1 MGSMANTAL
10 PARQGRSRESVER
23 LVQATIGILNK
34 DGLEGATIPRIAA
47 RAGLAAGTVYRRFP
61 DKDALL
67 REVCLRLVEQNAL
80 AQDTWLSPERWPD
93 STLRELCQSLVARV
107 IRTHAEH
114 HRLILSLGLFATQD
128 GDAAFVKKIHRMQQR
143 SLQRLAELL
152 LTRRQDI
159 CHPHPEAAVYFAL
172 LSLFMTVQGV
182 YVLPTM
188 AKPFRALLPDVDARL
203 QRELPLLLLRYL
215 GIET

>member
-1 MGSMANTAL
+1 MASMANIAL
-10 PARQGRSRESVER
+10 PACQARSRESVER
-23 LVQATIGILNK
+23 LVQATVSILNQ

-67 REVCLRLVEQNAL
+67 REVCLRLVQQNGQ
-80 AQDTWLSPERWPD
+80 AQDTWLSPERWRG
-93 STLRELCQSLVARV
+93 STLGELCQSLVAMV
-107 IRTHAEH
+107 LKTHAEH

-128 GDAAFVKKIHRMQQR
+128 ADAAFVKKIHREQQR
-143 SLQRLAELL
+143 SLRHLAELL
-152 LTRRQDI
+152 LTRREDI
-159 CHPHPEAAVYFAL
+159 RHPDPEAAVYFAL
-172 LSLFMTVQGV
+172 LSLLMTVQGV

-203 QRELPLLLLRYL
+203 QRELPVMLLRYL
-215 GIET
+215 GIDP

>member
-1 MGSMANTAL
+1 MANTAL
-10 PARQGRSRESVER
+10 PARQARSRESVER
-23 LVQATIGILNK
+23 LVQATVAILNK
-34 DGLEGATIPRIAA
+34 DGLAGATIPRIAA

-67 REVCLRLVEQNAL
+67 REVCLRLVEQNGR
-80 AQDTWLSPERWPD
+80 AQDAWLGPERWRE
-93 STLRELCQSLVARV
+93 STLAELCQSIVAM
-107 IRTHAEH
+107 ILKAHAEH

-128 GDAAFVKKIHRMQQR
+128 GDAGFVKKIQRLQQR
-143 SLQRLAELL
+143 SLQGLAELL

-159 CHPHPEAAVYFAL
+159 HHPDPVAAVYFAL
-172 LSLFMTVQGV
+172 LSLLMTVQGV

-203 QRELPLLLLRYL
+203 QRELPVMLLRYL
-215 GIET
+215 GIEK

>member
-1 MGSMANTAL
+1 MANTAL
-10 PARQGRSRESVER
+10 PARQGRSRESLER
-23 LVQATIGILNK
+23 LVQATVGILNK

-67 REVCLRLVEQNAL
+67 REVCLRLVEQNAQ
-80 AQDTWLSPERWPD
+80 AQDTWLSPERWQA
-93 STLRELCQSLVARV
+93 STLRELCHSLVARV
-107 IRTHAEH
+107 IKTHAAH

-128 GDAAFVKKIHRMQQR
+128 ADAGFVKKIHRMQQR
-143 SLQRLAELL
+143 SLQRLADLL

-203 QRELPLLLLRYL
+203 QRELPVMLLRYL

>member
-1 MGSMANTAL
+1 MAKTAL
-10 PARQGRSRESVER
+10 PARQARSRESIER
-23 LVQATIGILNK
+23 LVRATVSILNK

-67 REVCLRLVEQNAL
+67 REVCLRLVEQNGE
-80 AQDTWLSPERWPD
+80 AQDSWLGPERWRE
-93 STLRELCQSLVARV
+93 STFSDLCRSIVAMV
-107 IRTHAEH
+107 LKTHAER

-128 GDAAFVKKIHRMQQR
+128 TDARFVKKIHRVQER

-152 LTRRQDI
+152 LTRREDI
-159 CHPHPEAAVYFAL
+159 RHPDPEAAVYFAL
-172 LSLFMTVQGV
+172 LSLLMTVQGV

-188 AKPFRALLPDVDARL
+188 AKPFRVLLPDVDARL
-203 QRELPLLLLRYL
+203 QRELPVMLLRYL
-215 GIET
+215 GIEP